1 VTRLAISGSGVYTPP
16 QSVSNAELVAA
27 FNTYVR
33 KANAANAEAI
43 AAGKAAP
50 LLESSSAFIVKA
62 SGIEN
67 RYVID
72 KSGLLDPEI
81 LCPRIPERPDDELS
95 ITAEIATAAAEE
107 ALSQAGRRPAD
118 IDGVVVSCSN
128 LQRAYPAMAVEVQNA
143 LGATGFAFDMNI
155 GCSSATFAMQ
165 LAADTIA
172 RGHAR
177 AVLVC
182 NPEINTAH
190 MNFRDRDSHFIF
202 GDAAGAFVVEPADEA
217 RGRNVWEIVSTKL
230 ATKFS
235 NNIRNNFGFL
245 NRTAPEGIGA
255 PDKLFTQ
262 KGRKVYREVVPLVSE
277 MILAH
282 LAENNLKP
290 QAFKRLW
297 LHQANKNMD
306 ELIAH
311 RVLGREATA
320 DELPI
325 ILDEYGNTSSAGAII
340 AFHKYSA
347 DLKPGDLGLMCA
359 FGAGYSAGSAILR
372 KRGG

>member
-27 FNTYVR
+27 FNAYVR
-33 KANAANAEAI
+33 KANADNAAAI
-43 AAGKAAP
+43 AAGEAAP

-62 SGIEN
+62 SGIES
-67 RYVID
+67 RYVMD
-72 KSGLLDPEI
+72 KSGLIDPEI
-81 LCPRIPERPDDELS
+81 MCPRIPERPDDELS
-95 ITAEIATAAAEE
+95 ILAEIAVAAGEE
-107 ALSQAGRRPAD
+107 ALAQAGRRPAD

-128 LQRAYPAMAVEVQNA
+128 LQRAYPAIAVEVQNA
-143 LGATGFAFDMNI
+143 LGITGFAFDMNI

-172 RGHAR
+172 CGHAR
-177 AVLVC
+177 AILVC

-190 MNFRDRDSHFIF
+190 MNFRERDSHFIF

-255 PDKLFTQ
+255 PDKLFMQ

-277 MILAH
+277 LILDH
-282 LAENNLKP
+282 LAENDLGP
-290 QAFKRLW
+290 QALKRLW

-311 RVLGREATA
+311 RVLGREATV

-325 ILDEYGNTSSAGAII
+325 ILDEYANTSSAGVII